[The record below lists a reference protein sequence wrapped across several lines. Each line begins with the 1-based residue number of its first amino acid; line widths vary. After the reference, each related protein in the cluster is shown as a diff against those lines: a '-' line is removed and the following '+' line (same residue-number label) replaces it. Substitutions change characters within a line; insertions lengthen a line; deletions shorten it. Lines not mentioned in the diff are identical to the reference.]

1 MKAAVDTAAPAVAP
15 PSVAPAPAPTQ
26 YVVPRVH
33 GDPAAARSLASAYR
47 QLAQEVDGAGR
58 IAGQVMAE
66 LSGTWRGRGRHAS
79 VHPAE
84 VLQRNAAVTSRAL
97 HEAADALD
105 AYAHKLE
112 TAHHSHFF
120 SLHKLMAV
128 AAVVTIT
135 AVAVVVTMGAAAAA
149 EAALAASAAGEA
161 TAAAGAAAAAS
172 SGAATGLLESTAGL
186 AGVRA
191 LLAFALPHLVQAEL
205 SAGFA
210 ATMEE
215 SVDSRLD
222 WHEIETAG
230 AAGFAGSAGAGAA
243 TRVAASVKF
252 AKEAWPLLHMLLPHL
267 GQAAA
272 WAGVD
277 ATQQETSGGHVS
289 LRELLLSAG
298 LAGAGSAMGA
308 RSLPVAKAFFGRQ
321 TAQQMLTDGV
331 DLAGQEGTD
340 LGHTLAKHVNVTDAD
355 LRTRIQLEGRKWASR
370 FYDAPTA
377 TRAIDEVLSANRD
390 LVQRFAHSRLSDLRL
405 RATLL
410 NPVGVVMDRSL
421 TVHPATQVVVRLIR
435 DNDGIF
441 ILTAYPELPKP

>member
-1 MKAAVDTAAPAVAP
+1 MTAAVDATAPAVAP
-15 PSVAPAPAPTQ
+15 ASAAPTQ

-58 IAGQVMAE
+58 IAGQVMTE

-79 VHPAE
+79 LHPAE
-84 VLQRNAAVTSRAL
+84 VLQRNAVVTSRAL
-97 HEAADALD
+97 HDAADALD

-120 SLHKLMAV
+120 SVHKLMAV

-149 EAALAASAAGEA
+149 EAALAATAAGEA

-215 SVDSRLD
+215 SVDGRLD

-243 TRVAASVKF
+243 TRVVTSVKF
-252 AKEAWPLLHMLLPHL
+252 AKETWPLLHMLLPHL

-331 DLAGQEGTD
+331 DLAGQEGSA
-340 LGHTLAKHVNVTDAD
+340 LGHTLAKHVNVTD
-355 LRTRIQLEGRKWASR
+355 T
-370 FYDAPTA
+370 
-377 TRAIDEVLSANRD
+377 D
-390 LVQRFAHSRLSDLRL
+390 LVQRMMREGRSEASRFVDRSTAEAAITAALRRDGEAVARFELSGASRLRI
-405 RATLL
+405 RVTLE
-410 NPVGVVMDRSL
+410 NTVGWVIRRDGTTTPTS
-421 TVHPATQVVVRLIR
+421 QVVVWLRK
-435 DNDGIF
+435 DAEGIY
-441 ILTAYPELPKP
+441 ISSSYPELPR

>member
-1 MKAAVDTAAPAVAP
+1 MTAAVDTAAPAVAP

-66 LSGTWRGRGRHAS
+66 LSGTWRGRGRRAS
-79 VHPAE
+79 LHPAE

-252 AKEAWPLLHMLLPHL
+252 AKETWPLLHMLLPHL

-331 DLAGQEGTD
+331 DLAGQEDTD
-340 LGHTLAKHVNVTDAD
+340 LGHTLAKHVNVTDAH
-355 LRTRIQLEGRKWASR
+355 LVQRMMREGRPDASR
-370 FYDAPTA
+370 FF
-377 TRAIDEVLSANRD
+377 N
-390 LVQRFAHSRLSDLRL
+390 LSDAESAVTDALRMNDTAL
-405 RATLL
+405 RAFDASSATHMKIRVTLDRL
-410 NPVGVVMDRSL
+410 VGVVLRRDGSSTPTGQL
-421 TVHPATQVVVRLIR
+421 VVWLRK
-435 DNDGIF
+435 DETGIF
-441 ILTAYPELPKP
+441 ISSAYPEIPR